1 MKRIGNG
8 IILLALLLAC
18 PAALGVVEA
27 TVDRNRV
34 ALGDTLSLTISATED
49 GEDIGSVDLSPLQQD
64 FEILQRS
71 TRSNTSIVN
80 GQRSHSRQL
89 LLEITPKRT
98 GSLTIPALVA
108 GQGTSRPLAIEVSEP
123 VELDPGAEVVLFEA
137 ELDRESVYVQG
148 QLILTLRLQQAV
160 NLDSRSISELSLPG
174 AFVVPLEQ
182 QSFQRTAGGRPWLVH
197 EVRYAI
203 FPEQSGTLEIPAQ
216 SFNARESQPRRSLF
230 DRGGNG
236 RLIRRS
242 TPALR
247 VEVLPRPA
255 DYPVGATW
263 LPAGQLLLEEEWS
276 SDPDRLQAGSSVTR
290 NIRLRGEGLQ
300 GAQLPPVQMPPVEG
314 LKYYPDQPNISD
326 AEVSSGLLGTRLDST
341 AIVPTKAGT
350 MELPEVRIPWWD
362 TKTGQLRHA
371 VLPARTIEVA
381 AAQATAIAPTAP
393 ETAQVAAVTQGPTYT
408 GQGTAALLWQVVAM
422 VCALGWL
429 ATLYLL
435 LKRGRPAV
443 ADNELTT
450 APSQRKAFKNLLA
463 ACGSDQATQARQWL
477 IRWAA
482 AMAQEP
488 GLKSL
493 AEVST
498 LFKDKDLELQLA
510 ALEESLYGRKQSS
523 WQGRELAE
531 SVQRLR
537 REWQDN
543 GASDT
548 ELPPLYPAAN

>member
-8 IILLALLLAC
+8 IILLALLLGC
-18 PAALGVVEA
+18 QAALAVVEA

-34 ALGDTLSLTISATED
+34 AMGDTLSLTLSATED
-49 GEDIGSVDLSPLQQD
+49 SEDVSSVDLATLQQD
-64 FEILQRS
+64 FEVLQRS

-80 GQRSHSRQL
+80 GQRTHSRQL
-89 LLEITPKRT
+89 LLKITPKRT
-98 GSLTIPALVA
+98 GSLTIPSLVA
-108 GQGTSRPLAIEVSEP
+108 GQGASRPLSIEVSEP
-123 VELDPGAEVVLFEA
+123 IKLDPGAEVVLFEA
-137 ELDRESVYVQG
+137 ELDRDSVYVQG

-182 QSFQRTAGGRPWLVH
+182 QSFQRTVGGRPWLVH

-230 DRGGNG
+230 DRGGSG

-242 TPALR
+242 TETLQ

-255 DYPVGATW
+255 DYPAGATW

-276 SDPDRLQAGSSVTR
+276 SDPRQLQAGSSVTR

-300 GAQLPPVQMPPVEG
+300 GAQLPPVQMSAVDG

-341 AIVPTKAGT
+341 AIVPTRAGT
-350 MELPEVRIPWWD
+350 LELPEVRIPWWD

-381 AAQATAIAPTAP
+381 PAEATAAASTAL
-393 ETAQVAAVTQGPTYT
+393 ETDPAAAVTQGPVGT
-408 GQGTAALLWQVVAM
+408 GPGDSPLLWQLIAL

-435 LKRGRPAV
+435 LRRGRPA
-443 ADNELTT
+443 AEEAEL
-450 APSQRKAFKNLLA
+450 AASPSQRKTYKNLLA

-482 AMAQEP
+482 ALARQP
-488 GLKSL
+488 GLSSL
-493 AEVST
+493 AEVSN
-498 LFKDKDLELQLA
+498 LFGDKDLERQLK
-510 ALEESLYGRKQSS
+510 ALEESLYGREQGN
-523 WQGRELAE
+523 WQGRELAQT
-531 SVQRLR
+531 VQRLR
-537 REWQDN
+537 QQWQDKR
-543 GASDT
+543 ATDT
-548 ELPPLYPAAN
+548 ELPPLYPTAD